1 MPDADFQG
9 FQAELALLR
18 EQVESQLAAHRLEV
32 TAAIERLAQ
41 RGAALSGEDFRA
53 RLLEWE
59 RREAELGERISART
73 LELQALRAQTEI
85 EQHRRQMQIGD
96 LEKQLVLRG
105 TENAKLK
112 SLLEALMAEHAGCG
126 RNSAAERR
134 RTPKILQ
141 WKARCESSEEECAK
155 LRHAMES
162 SVALRLARAMPRLLG
177 PLPLAVWG
185 EAVTPGRG
193 LVVLLSPSVRQA
205 VDAARRTDDRLLSSV
220 PVTEGPRVYI
230 VDPSREELAAPL
242 SGIGQGRSGAER

>member
-9 FQAELALLR
+9 FQAELALLK

-41 RGAALSGEDFRA
+41 RGAALSGEDLHA

-105 TENAKLK
+105 AENAKLK

-126 RNSAAERR
+126 RNPAAGVPDAE
-134 RTPKILQ
+134 ILQ
-141 WKARCESSEEECAK
+141 WKARCESSEAECAS

-162 SVALRLARAMPRLLG
+162 SVALRLARAMPRVLG
-177 PLPLAVWG
+177 PL
-185 EAVTPGRG
+185 
-193 LVVLLSPSVRQA
+193 
-205 VDAARRTDDRLLSSV
+205 
-220 PVTEGPRVYI
+220 
-230 VDPSREELAAPL
+230 
-242 SGIGQGRSGAER
+242 RSLFGAKP